1 MDLSPM
7 HIKIITITLFILS
20 IFGSIEGVYASAVF
34 DETFLFEA
42 TEDESLPQ
50 DFMAIMPWV
59 KSHPQQSKVSLAGGD
74 YWMASAFVISD
85 NEGLWSVNV
94 KNAIIESV
102 DYWIIGEDGSK
113 QYFHSGYYAPYEFL
127 FDYARKAELKKE
139 TNYWLVT
146 RIYSRYYSSQPKL
159 QVEPYEQHRL
169 YSDLSAMFI
178 VLCLGALA
186 SIAFYNLLIYA
197 SIKDKAFLY
206 YGFYVLTYF
215 VGWALTF
222 HIPAHLFGFHGLQL
236 HHLFFIG
243 LPIFNILFYK
253 HFLQLPELSPKLW
266 QLSKYLMWACIIA
279 LPTSIFLISYTAI
292 IASILIMLWIALAI
306 TCGNVCLLKGFY
318 PARYFIF
325 AFTCLLLPAVL
336 ILPGNMGLTP
346 DFFDNAELATLIGGT
361 ADALLLSL
369 ALAHKIRMLSDEKE
383 RYIETLDIAW
393 KNARVDELTTTA
405 NRFAFDE
412 FMRQEQPIGPTANSE
427 CYLVLVTIEGLALVN
442 KKLGLGE
449 GDKLICFVAKQLDR
463 RINNRSQDSIF
474 RVGINDFVL
483 FIDKDDIEDIELV
496 TAQIESHF
504 SEQGFSDASLH
515 VGRCLNTDVLNNQ
528 QWLRNADQNL
538 YANKS
543 VKRRQLYAQRLNS
556 ALDLDI

>member
-1 MDLSPM
+1 M
-7 HIKIITITLFILS
+7 HIKIITITLLILS
-20 IFGSIEGVYASAVF
+20 LFGSNESVHASAVF
-34 DETFLFEA
+34 DHTFLFEA
-42 TEDESLPQ
+42 SEGESFPQ
-50 DFMAIMPWV
+50 DFMAITPWI
-59 KSHPQQSKVSLAGGD
+59 KSHPQLNKVSLAGGD
-74 YWMASAFVISD
+74 YWMASAFVISAD
-85 NEGLWSVNV
+85 EGLWSVNV
-94 KNAIIESV
+94 KNAIIESI

-127 FDYARKAELKKE
+127 FDYARKAELKKA

-146 RIYSRYYSSQPKL
+146 RINSRYYSSQPKL
-159 QVEPYEQHRL
+159 QVQPYEQHRL
-169 YSDLSAMFI
+169 DSDFSAMFI
-178 VLCLGALA
+178 VLCLGALV

-215 VGWALTF
+215 FGWALTF
-222 HIPAHLFGFHGLQL
+222 HIPAHLFGFHGLPL

-253 HFLQLPELSPKLW
+253 HFLQLPELSPRLW
-266 QLSKYLMWACIIA
+266 TLSKYLMWACIIA
-279 LPTSIFLISYTAI
+279 LPTSIYLISYTAI

-336 ILPGNMGLTP
+336 ILPGNMGLMP

-369 ALAHKIRMLSDEKE
+369 ALAHKIRMLSDEKQ

-393 KNARVDELTTTA
+393 KNARIDELTKIA

-412 FMRQEQPIGPTANSE
+412 FMRQEQPIGSSAISE
-427 CYLVLVTIEGLALVN
+427 CYLVLVTIEGLSLVN

-449 GDKLICFVAKQLDR
+449 GDKLICFVAAQLGR
-463 RINNRSQDSIF
+463 RTSSHNQESIF
-474 RVGINDFVL
+474 RIGVNDFVL
-483 FIDKDDIEDIELV
+483 FINKECIEDIELA

-504 SEQGFSDASLH
+504 SEKGFSDASLH
-515 VGRCLNTDVLNNQ
+515 VGRCLNTNVQNNHE
-528 QWLRNADQNL
+528 WLRNADQNL

-556 ALDLDI
+556 TFDVDV

>member
-1 MDLSPM
+1 M
-7 HIKIITITLFILS
+7 HIKTITFLLLMLS
-20 IFGSIEGVYASAVF
+20 IIGGNESAHASAVF
-34 DETFLFEA
+34 DQKYLFEA
-42 TEDESLPQ
+42 VEGDANPQ
-50 DFMAIMPWV
+50 DFMTIMPWV
-59 KSHPQQSKVSLAGGD
+59 KSHPLQSKVSLAGGD
-74 YWMASAFVISD
+74 YWMASAFVILE
-85 NEGLWSVNV
+85 NEGQWSVNV
-94 KNAIIESV
+94 KNSIIESV

-127 FDYARKAELKKE
+127 FDYARKVELKKE
-139 TNYWLVT
+139 TNYWLVS
-146 RIYSRYYSSQPKL
+146 RISSRYYSSQPKL
-159 QVEPYEQHRL
+159 QLEPYQQHRL
-169 YSDLSAMFI
+169 KSDLSAMFI

-197 SIKDKAFLY
+197 SIRDKAFLY

-215 VGWALTF
+215 TGWALTF
-222 HIPAHLFGFHGLQL
+222 HIPAHLFELHALQL

-279 LPTSIFLISYTAI
+279 LPTSIYLISYTAI

-336 ILPGNMGLTP
+336 ILPGNMGITP
-346 DFFDNAELATLIGGT
+346 DFFDNAELATLVGGT

-383 RYIETLDIAW
+383 RYIETLDVAW
-393 KNARVDELTTTA
+393 KNARIDELTGTA

-412 FMRQEQPIGPTANSE
+412 FMRQEQPIGPSANAE
-427 CYLVLVTIEGLALVN
+427 CYLVLITIEGLSLVN
-442 KKLGLGE
+442 KRLGLGE
-449 GDKLICFVAKQLDR
+449 GDKLICFVASQLEQ
-463 RINNRSQDSIF
+463 RIESRSQEHIY
-474 RVGINDFVL
+474 RVGVNDFVL
-483 FIDKDDIEDIELV
+483 FIDKENIAELDQA
-496 TAQIESHF
+496 TGKIESHF
-504 SEQGFSDASLH
+504 NAEGFNDASLH
-515 VGRCLNTDVLNNQ
+515 VGRCLNTEVVNNHE
-528 QWLRNADQNL
+528 WLRNADQNL

-543 VKRRQLYAQRLNS
+543 IKRRQLYAKRLS
-556 ALDLDI
+556 STLDMDM

>member
-1 MDLSPM
+1 MDQ
-7 HIKIITITLFILS
+7 
-20 IFGSIEGVYASAVF
+20 
-34 DETFLFEA
+34 TFLFEA
-42 TEDESLPQ
+42 SADESFPQ
-50 DFMAIMPWV
+50 DFMAIMPWI
-59 KSHPQQSKVSLAGGD
+59 KSHPQRSKVSLAGGD
-74 YWMASAFVISD
+74 YWMASAFVISSD
-85 NEGLWSVNV
+85 EGRWSVNV

-127 FDYARKAELKKE
+127 FDYARKVELKKH

-146 RIYSRYYSSQPKL
+146 RINSRYYSSQPKL
-159 QVEPYEQHRL
+159 QVQSYEQHHL
-169 YSDLSAMFI
+169 SSDLSAMLV

-206 YGFYVLTYF
+206 YGFYVLTYAI
-215 VGWALTF
+215 GWALTF
-222 HIPAHLFGFHGLQL
+222 HIPAHLLGFHSLQL

-279 LPTSIFLISYTAI
+279 LPASIYLISYTAI
-292 IASILIMLWIALAI
+292 IASILIVLWIALAI

-318 PARYFIF
+318 PARYFIV

-369 ALAHKIRMLSDEKE
+369 ALANKIRMLSDEKE

-393 KNARVDELTTTA
+393 KNARVDVLTTTA

-427 CYLVLVTIEGLALVN
+427 CYLVLITIEGLSQVN
-442 KKLGLGE
+442 KKMGLGE

-463 RINNRSQDSIF
+463 LINKRSQKSIF
-474 RVGINDFVL
+474 RVGVNDFVL
-483 FIDKDDIEDIELV
+483 FIDKDDIVELELA
-496 TAQIESHF
+496 TTQIEAQF
-504 SEQGFSDASLH
+504 SQEGFTDASLH
-515 VGRCLNTDVLNNQ
+515 VGRCLNTEVLNNHE
-528 QWLRNADQNL
+528 WLRNADQNL

-543 VKRRQLYAQRLNS
+543 VKRRQLYAQRLS
-556 ALDLDI
+556 RTLDLEM

>member
-1 MDLSPM
+1 M
-7 HIKIITITLFILS
+7 HVKIITITLFILS
-20 IFGSIEGVYASAVF
+20 IFGCNERVHASAIL
-34 DETFLFEA
+34 DQTFLFEA
-42 TEDESLPQ
+42 SADESFPQ
-50 DFMAIMPWV
+50 DFMAIMPWI
-59 KSHPQQSKVSLAGGD
+59 KSHPQRSKVSLAGGD
-74 YWMASAFVISD
+74 YWMASAFVISSD
-85 NEGLWSVNV
+85 EGRWSVNV

-127 FDYARKAELKKE
+127 FDYARKVELKKH

-146 RIYSRYYSSQPKL
+146 RINSRYYSSQPKL
-159 QVEPYEQHRL
+159 QVQSYEQHHL
-169 YSDLSAMFI
+169 SSDLSAMLV

-206 YGFYVLTYF
+206 YGFYVLTYAI
-215 VGWALTF
+215 GWALTF
-222 HIPAHLFGFHGLQL
+222 HIPAHLLGFHSLQL

-279 LPTSIFLISYTAI
+279 LPASIYLISYTAI
-292 IASILIMLWIALAI
+292 IASILIVLWIALAI

-318 PARYFIF
+318 PARYFIV

-369 ALAHKIRMLSDEKE
+369 ALANKIRMLSDEKE

-393 KNARVDELTTTA
+393 KNARVDVLTTTA

-427 CYLVLVTIEGLALVN
+427 CYLVLITIEGLSQVN
-442 KKLGLGE
+442 KKMGLGE

-463 RINNRSQDSIF
+463 LINKRSQKSIF
-474 RVGINDFVL
+474 RVGVNDFVL
-483 FIDKDDIEDIELV
+483 FIDKDDIVELELA
-496 TAQIESHF
+496 TTQIEAQF
-504 SEQGFSDASLH
+504 SQEGFTDASLH
-515 VGRCLNTDVLNNQ
+515 VGRCLNTEVLNNHE
-528 QWLRNADQNL
+528 WLRNADQNL

-543 VKRRQLYAQRLNS
+543 VKRRQLYAQRLS
-556 ALDLDI
+556 RTLDLEM